1 MPCKRL
7 PPLGAVNL
15 FSCEGTKVPSRSLLF
30 ALHVEESRGYL
41 EVHKGSEGLETT
53 EVTVVTEG
61 DEGYSGGVL
70 DEGNF

>member
-1 MPCKRL
+1 M
-7 PPLGAVNL
+7 
-15 FSCEGTKVPSRSLLF
+15 VPSRSLLF

-41 EVHKGSEGLETT
+41 EGYTGYFGLEMT